1 MSLCQTHLE
10 GGISP
15 LPSNSAQCLSFNVP
29 DNPEMLLGLWVVG
42 VVYFIIF
49 VKPPLSPLA
58 PWHLQLKLEFK
69 GQIQAQS
76 EQ

>member
-1 MSLCQTHLE
+1 
-10 GGISP
+10 
-15 LPSNSAQCLSFNVP
+15 
-29 DNPEMLLGLWVVG
+29 MLLGLWVVG
-42 VVYFIIF
+42 IVYFIIF